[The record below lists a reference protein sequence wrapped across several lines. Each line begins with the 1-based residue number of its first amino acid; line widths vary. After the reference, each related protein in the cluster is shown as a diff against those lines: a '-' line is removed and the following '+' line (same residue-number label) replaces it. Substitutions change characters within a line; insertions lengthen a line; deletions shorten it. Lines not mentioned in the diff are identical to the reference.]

1 MATIWKGAIT
11 FGLVNIPVELRPAVR
26 AGGDTV
32 SFRQLHK
39 EDNSPIHLDRVCDAD
54 GTVVAWG
61 DIVKG
66 YEYAKGKFV
75 VISDEEIKAATVATA
90 KTLEILD
97 FVKTDEIDPRFFD
110 TPYFIVPQK
119 GAERAYALLRE
130 AIRKSGMVGVGK
142 FALRQKEQ
150 LASIKAVGDALVLEV
165 MRFATELVPPTE
177 LTFPA
182 ADGVKPAELK
192 MAEALI
198 ESLTTPFEPAKYH
211 DQYHEN
217 IMAIIKAKL
226 KGEAIDTE
234 EPAEPQGTDVLDLMA
249 KLQES
254 LKAGGKKKARTGTQ
268 QAASETEEAGAES
281 DAATTTD
288 GPPPRAKRATRSRKT
303 A

>member
-39 EDNSPIHLDRVCDAD
+39 EDNSPIHLDRVCDAE
-54 GTVVAWG
+54 GVSVPWG

-75 VISDEEIKAATVATA
+75 VVTDEEIKAATVATA
-90 KTLEILD
+90 KTLDIQD
-97 FVKTDEIDPRFFD
+97 FVKAEAIDERYFE
-110 TPYFIVPQK
+110 TPYFCVPQK

-130 AIRKSGMVGVGK
+130 AMRKTGMVGIGK
-142 FALRQKEQ
+142 FSLRQKEQ
-150 LASIKAVGDALVLEV
+150 LASIKAQGDALVLEI
-165 MRFATELVPPTE
+165 MRFATELVDASDLSFPSTE
-177 LTFPA
+177 
-182 ADGVKPAELK
+182 GVRPGELK
-192 MAEALI
+192 MAEQLI
-198 ESLTTPFEPAKYH
+198 ESLTQPFEPTKYR
-211 DQYHEN
+211 DDYHAN

-226 KGEAIDTE
+226 KGEHIDVE
-234 EPAEPQGTDVLDLMA
+234 EPAEPTGTDVLDLMA

-254 LKAGGKKKARTGTQ
+254 LKQGKKKAPAPAT
-268 QAASETEEAGAES
+268 TEEPPADDE
-281 DAATTTD
+281 AAR
-288 GPPPRAKRATRSRKT
+288 PARAKRAKRKT

>member
-26 AGGDTV
+26 SGGDTV

-39 EDNSPIHLDRVCDAD
+39 EDNSPIHLDRVCDAE
-54 GTVVAWG
+54 GVVVPWG

-66 YEYAKGKFV
+66 YEYAKGKFI
-75 VISDEEIKAATVATA
+75 VITDEEIKSATVATA

-97 FVKTDEIDPRFFD
+97 FVKSDEIDPRYFD
-110 TPYFIVPQK
+110 TPYFCVPQK

-130 AIRKSGMVGVGK
+130 AVRKTDMVGIGK
-142 FALRQKEQ
+142 FSLRQKEQ
-150 LASIKAVGDALVLEV
+150 LASIKAMGDALVLEV
-165 MRFATELVPPTE
+165 MRFATELVNPSE
-177 LTFPA
+177 VTFPA
-182 ADGVKPAELK
+182 SDGVKPAELK

-198 ESLTTPFEPAKYH
+198 ESLTQPFEPAKYH
-211 DQYHEN
+211 DTYHEN

-226 KGEAIDTE
+226 KGEHIDTE
-234 EPAEPQGTDVLDLMA
+234 EATEPTGTDVLDLMA

-254 LKAGGKKKARTGTQ
+254 LKQGGKRKA
-268 QAASETEEAGAES
+268 AAPAEPEEEAAK
-281 DAATTTD
+281 
-288 GPPPRAKRATRSRKT
+288 PPRAKRASRPRKT

>member
-39 EDNSPIHLDRVCDAD
+39 EDNSPIHYDRVCDAD
-54 GTVVAWG
+54 GTVVPWG

-75 VISDEEIKAATVATA
+75 VITDEEIKSATVATA

-97 FVKTDEIDPRFFD
+97 FVKSDEIDPRYFD
-110 TPYFIVPQK
+110 TPYFCVPQK

-130 AIRKSGMVGVGK
+130 AVRKTNMVGIGK
-142 FALRQKEQ
+142 FSLRQKEQ
-150 LASIKAVGDALVLEV
+150 LASIKAMGDALVLEV
-165 MRFATELVPPTE
+165 MRFATELVEPGE
-177 LTFPA
+177 VTFPA
-182 ADGVKPAELK
+182 SDGVKPAELK

-198 ESLTTPFEPAKYH
+198 ETLTQPFEPAKYH
-211 DQYHEN
+211 DEYHEN

-226 KGEAIDTE
+226 KGQKIDTE

-254 LKAGGKKKARTGTQ
+254 LKSGGKRKAPSK
-268 QAASETEEAGAES
+268 AAAAADDEEATA
-281 DAATTTD
+281 
-288 GPPPRAKRATRSRKT
+288 PPPTRAKRAARPRKT

>member
-54 GTVVAWG
+54 GAVVPWG

-75 VISDEEIKAATVATA
+75 VITDEEIKAATVATA

-110 TPYFIVPQK
+110 TPYFILPQK

-165 MRFATELVPPTE
+165 MRFSTELVPPTE

-198 ESLTTPFEPAKYH
+198 ESLTTPFEPGKYH

-254 LKAGGKKKARTGTQ
+254 LKAGGKKKARGGAAADTG
-268 QAASETEEAGAES
+268 EAGAEPDS
-281 DAATTTD
+281 AAATS
-288 GPPPRAKRATRSRKT
+288 GAPPRAKRAARPRKT

>member
-54 GTVVAWG
+54 GTVVPWG

-75 VISDEEIKAATVATA
+75 VITDEEIKAATVATA

-165 MRFATELVPPTE
+165 MRFAAELVPPTE

-198 ESLTTPFEPAKYH
+198 ESLTTPFEPTKYH

-254 LKAGGKKKARTGTQ
+254 LKAGGKKKARAGATAETG
-268 QAASETEEAGAES
+268 EAGAES
-281 DAATTTD
+281 DTAATTG
-288 GPPPRAKRATRSRKT
+288 GPPPRAKRAARPRKT